1 MMAANNSQFDLIDI
15 AQGSI
20 TLTSTNKQ
28 KKIFLVGNNLFICE
42 VRIFSCYEFSSVFRL
57 RMRKFKIERFLPQ
70 QYKNTKI
77 HENVTSLIHRLGVAL

>member
-28 KKIFLVGNNLFICE
+28 
-42 VRIFSCYEFSSVFRL
+42 
-57 RMRKFKIERFLPQ
+57 M
-70 QYKNTKI
+70 T
-77 HENVTSLIHRLGVAL
+77 